1 MRQDK
6 LNLDDR
12 FAGTQLEFFFNNV
25 PVEEINASLDP
36 FAVKDLWMRFFRVGG
51 GKPKINVDRALK
63 NLPSAEL
70 VFFVMDEFTTMSD
83 QQLFR
88 AMYTLNKS

>member
-1 MRQDK
+1 MRQDN

-12 FAGTQLEFFFNNV
+12 FKGTQLEFFFKNV

-51 GKPKINVDRALK
+51 GKPKIHVDRALK
-63 NLPSAEL
+63 NLPSPEL
-70 VFFVMDEFTTMSD
+70 FYFVIDEFQAMSD
-83 QQLFR
+83 Q
-88 AMYTLNKS
+88 

>member
-1 MRQDK
+1 MRQDQV
-6 LNLDDR
+6 NLDNR
-12 FAGTQLEFFFNNV
+12 FIGTQLEFFFKNV

-51 GKPKINVDRALK
+51 GKPKIHVDRALQ

-70 VFFVMDEFTTMSD
+70 LFFVMDEINTMSD
-83 QQLFR
+83 Q
-88 AMYTLNKS
+88 